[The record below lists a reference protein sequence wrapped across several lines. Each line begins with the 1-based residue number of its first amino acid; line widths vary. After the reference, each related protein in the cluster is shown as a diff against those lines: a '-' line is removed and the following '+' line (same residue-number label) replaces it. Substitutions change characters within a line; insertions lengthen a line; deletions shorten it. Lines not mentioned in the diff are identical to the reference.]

1 MSEHVQEDPVE
12 GRLQVPRRRV
22 LRERGGG
29 ALPLRGR
36 RLGAFRELHGHAD
49 DQRRALHRPLHPLRD
64 VLLPRVHP
72 EVGATG
78 SRGRRDVTGGVRPDR
93 CVYPPRG

>member
-36 RLGAFRELHGHAD
+36 RLGAFGTFTVTPAINGARSI
-49 DQRRALHRPLHPLRD
+49 
-64 VLLPRVHP
+64 VHYILF
-72 EVGATG
+72 ATFFYLG
-78 SRGRRDVTGGVRPDR
+78 FIRK
-93 CVYPPRG
+93 